1 MFGPDYLGK
10 RNIPML
16 KDFLTSR
23 RVRLVLGVVAIL
35 SAVLAVVSF
44 VIPLNRKNAAI
55 RSEGEDTI
63 HQSDPVVLALEYYR
77 HQDLASLVKYPSD
90 GRAYRDLCSFLR
102 QYKERYG
109 YDRVYMLYLGVGGRL
124 AYLADAD
131 YDPEAQED
139 TYSAVTTAYDL
150 EKYNGRCQS
159 ILREVFD
166 GKRQQTY
173 VPAILEGGVITS
185 YLPVTDESGQVLAV
199 LGVDSILTYNDFTRY
214 GFVNFESLTTI
225 SGMVFL
231 ISIILLVAGSVAVAE
246 TQPRR
251 REPRRMLRQ
260 PKAEKP
266 KEQKIQVDKLEDVNP
281 EDYL

>member
-1 MFGPDYLGK
+1 
-10 RNIPML
+10 ML
-16 KDFLTSR
+16 KEFLTSR
-23 RVRLVLGVVAIL
+23 RVRLVLGIVAIL
-35 SAVLAVVSF
+35 SAILAVVSF

-63 HQSDPVVLALEYYR
+63 YQSEPVVLALEYYR
-77 HQDLASLVKYPSD
+77 HQDLSSLVRYPDD
-90 GRAYRDLCSFLR
+90 GRAYRDLCGFLGE
-102 QYKERYG
+102 YKTRFG
-109 YDRVYMLYLGVGGRL
+109 YDRVYLLYRGVGGRL
-124 AYLADAD
+124 AYLADGD
-131 YDPEAQED
+131 YAPDAEPD
-139 TYSAVTTAYDL
+139 SYSPVTTTYDL

-159 ILREVFD
+159 ILREIFD
-166 GKRQQTY
+166 GERQQSY

-185 YLPVTDESGQVLAV
+185 YLPVTDGAGQVLAV

-231 ISIILLVAGSVAVAE
+231 VSIILLVAGSVAVAE

-251 REPRRMLRQ
+251 RESRRMLRQ
-260 PKAEKP
+260 PKGEKP